1 MDIAL
6 DAEGASPQDAAVAR
20 SIYQQESGS
29 GKNTKT
35 SNADA
40 HGGMQIIPATFHSV
54 ADKGWDIND
63 PVDNARAG
71 VRYIKQLSEKAGG
84 DPALTAAGY
93 YGGPGAIDKAQKGI
107 AVSDP
112 RNPNAPTTLQYGQ
125 QVAGRIEKG
134 NWWDNFPLAD
144 ASSGASTA
152 PQQAPQDAGNAQVAS
167 GAVQAQGAPSGQP
180 TQAASAPANPDP
192 NGYGAPPPS
201 DNIQFALPG
210 QKSPAQIAAEQAAQ
224 QPQKGWFQRAADEAT
239 DSPIEALGNAAHGVV
254 DGLTFGMADKAGAAL
269 NAAVNY
275 QDGGS
280 FSDRYHNVLGQV
292 QDYEDK
298 SPAFL
303 TGQIGSAFVP
313 GAGDISLVNKAIE
326 AVPTA
331 SRAARVMAGGAAGMT
346 EGAAQVLGHANY
358 LDDVTPGQLAT
369 GMGLGAVGGG
379 LGGAFTK
386 ATDNQ
391 LSNSFLLK
399 AGSVEGGQRDAQ
411 ILSDLQAMNSRA
423 TQEGAKLGPADANA
437 LARRY
442 TQEAADQL
450 RQMPKTEDRQT
461 LLNALN
467 RARGLSDDQ
476 ISALRQLPNGDA
488 VADAIQMHQR
498 TLTLTSPTPANLGKV
513 ASLARMLVDNGALH
527 AVSHVVPGG
536 SLLTLAPVRH
546 YVMGA
551 LLGGRTNRTANI
563 ESALQQGPMAQAFL
577 KRFGQGTAGQSAQDL
592 AQAAQAAQ
600 AARAAAATAGQT
612 AKGWKQGDSA
622 FERAQAAAQQ
632 ARQQA
637 QAASPFTPEAQA
649 AARDYMFRAQQ
660 SGQANRAGM
669 AQQSQQAAQA
679 EASVGPQMNA
689 TQAKAAQAYAKQ
701 QAEQLAAQI
710 GPQVTPA
717 QRAALQAQE
726 AANAAASKESLKTQL
741 AQKQALADQ
750 FHSDPTNLLGMSN
763 QFGPPRNADQMSE
776 FSKVMRSQAEAAAM
790 GPHAPASPALQA
802 AQKAQAKA
810 EVATPGNVAVWR
822 NSDTDI
828 PVTVKHVEPQPG
840 PDGRTYVRVDHNG
853 QETFVPA
860 DELQPATKAAQAHV
874 KAQAAERRLTSVMDG
889 SFNAPG
895 LDTGHGR
902 LTELMSHVGTPEGP
916 ISNATGLPT
925 LQRIANDHPTLA
937 PKITQLMTSGAKEID
952 RASFYEIQRLLKAE
966 HGDRTPQALAERDAR
981 RAAQAAPAGPSP
993 IAQATGDIQS
1003 VPAWNSAK
1011 ESRQIIQK
1019 QALAQ
1024 AQDPEVQ
1031 KLVAKLIDTKNVKT
1045 AKDPNEARQK
1055 AFDDFMKGAS
1065 TDQQIE
1071 AKRVAETLIRY
1082 GK

>member
-1 MDIAL
+1 MADSWDSFPIASPMDIAL

-54 ADKGWDIND
+54 ADKGWDINN

-144 ASSGASTA
+144 ASSDASTA
-152 PQQAPQDAGNAQVAS
+152 PQQAPQDAGNSQVAS
-167 GAVQAQGAPSGQP
+167 GAVQAQGAPSGQSA
-180 TQAASAPANPDP
+180 QAASAPANPDP

-201 DNIQFALPG
+201 DNTQFALPG

-224 QPQKGWFQRAADEAT
+224 QPQKGWFQRAADEIT
-239 DSPIEALGNAAHGVV
+239 DSPIEALGNAAHGAV

-498 TLTLTSPTPANLGKV
+498 TLALTAPTPANLGKV

-577 KRFGQGTAGQSAQDL
+577 KRFGQGTANQSAQGL

-600 AARAAAATAGQT
+600 AARAAAHTAGQD
-612 AKGWKQGDSA
+612 ARGFKQGDSA
-622 FERAQAAAQQ
+622 FQRAQAAAQQ

-637 QAASPFTPEAQA
+637 QAANPFTPEAQA

-701 QAEQLAAQI
+701 QAEQLAARM
-710 GPQVTPA
+710 GPQISPA
-717 QRAALQAQE
+717 QRAALEAQQAQ
-726 AANAAASKESLKTQL
+726 AQAASQANLKTQL

-750 FHSDPTNLLGMSN
+750 QASDPSFLLGMSN

-776 FSKVMRSQAEAAAM
+776 FAKVMRQQAEAAAAVGPQVPAQGLEAVQATTAKKAAKAVAAQNLSDTVGRIGAGNFDGLTFESPAAKMMLAHLGNSDPAAVKAGIAKLATESPDTHGKVAAMMLSSSGQKFRYYGLQDALRAMPEIGSRTPSEAEKAAIM
-790 GPHAPASPALQA
+790 GRSLPAEAPAAATPALDDVMHP
-802 AQKAQAKA
+802 KAW
-810 EVATPGNVAVWR
+810 T
-822 NSDTDI
+822 
-828 PVTVKHVEPQPG
+828 
-840 PDGRTYVRVDHNG
+840 
-853 QETFVPA
+853 
-860 DELQPATKAAQAHV
+860 
-874 KAQAAERRLTSVMDG
+874 
-889 SFNAPG
+889 
-895 LDTGHGR
+895 
-902 LTELMSHVGTPEGP
+902 
-916 ISNATGLPT
+916 
-925 LQRIANDHPTLA
+925 
-937 PKITQLMTSGAKEID
+937 
-952 RASFYEIQRLLKAE
+952 
-966 HGDRTPQALAERDAR
+966 
-981 RAAQAAPAGPSP
+981 
-993 IAQATGDIQS
+993 
-1003 VPAWNSAK
+1003 SAK

-1019 QALAQ
+1019 NALET
-1024 AQDPEVQ
+1024 AQDSEVK
-1031 KLVAKLIDTKNVKT
+1031 KLVAKLIDTKNVKG
-1045 AKDPNEARQK
+1045 AEDPNVNRQK
-1055 AFDDFMKGAS
+1055 AFDAFMKSAD
-1065 TDQQIE
+1065 TAQQIE
-1071 AKRVAETLIRY
+1071 AKRIAEPLIRY